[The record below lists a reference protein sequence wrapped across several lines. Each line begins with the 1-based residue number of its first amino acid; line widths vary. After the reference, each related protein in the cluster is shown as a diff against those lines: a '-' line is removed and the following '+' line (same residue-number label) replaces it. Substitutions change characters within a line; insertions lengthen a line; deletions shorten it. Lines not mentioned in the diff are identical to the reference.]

1 MYRTVLK
8 LLSAAASLLLCC
20 ATSRGQERP
29 LVGLYQSP
37 HGVGVTA
44 FFPTPDASEMD
55 ILTLRTDFYGLLAGR
70 TNEVGGCISYTHD
83 YSLLRAEGPDFRLQL
98 HAGAGGLAGFGHD
111 FEKGFFSATER
122 SLVHNRGW
130 IIAPQGNFGMRV
142 DFRRHLSLDLSFAV
156 APGVL
161 LRTDKA
167 TGTLLVS
174 FYKNGTYHA
183 YYPQINL
190 MYRF

>member
-8 LLSAAASLLLCC
+8 FLLAAASLLLCC
-20 ATSRGQERP
+20 ASLRGQERP
-29 LVGLYQSP
+29 LLGLYQSP
-37 HGVGVTA
+37 HGVGLTA
-44 FFPTPDASEMD
+44 FFPNPDASEMD

-70 TNEVGGCISYTHD
+70 TNEVGGFLSYSHD
-83 YSLLRAEGPDFRLQL
+83 YALLRAESTYYRLQL
-98 HAGAGGLAGFGHD
+98 HLGAGGLAGYGHD

-122 SLVHNRGW
+122 DLIHNRGW
-130 IIAPQGNFGMRV
+130 IVAPQGNIGLRV
-142 DFRRHLSLDLSFAV
+142 DFRRHLSLDISFAV
-156 APGVL
+156 APGVH
-161 LRTDKA
+161 LRTDRA

-183 YYPQINL
+183 FYPQLNL